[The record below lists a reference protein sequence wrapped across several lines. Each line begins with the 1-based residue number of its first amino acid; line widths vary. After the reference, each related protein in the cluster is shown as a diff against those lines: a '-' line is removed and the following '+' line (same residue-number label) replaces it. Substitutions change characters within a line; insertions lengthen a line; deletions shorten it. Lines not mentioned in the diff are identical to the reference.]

1 MHACA
6 CGQVFIC
13 SCELLAKLNE
23 PDKKQMKTVVR
34 LCAVALVAMALSST
48 AFAGECCKKA
58 AEATKAGKSCEKC
71 TKGACCK
78 EAAKGVKDAKSCEKC
93 APKK

>member
-1 MHACA
+1 M
-6 CGQVFIC
+6 
-13 SCELLAKLNE
+13 
-23 PDKKQMKTVVR
+23 
-34 LCAVALVAMALSST
+34 AMALSST

>member
-1 MHACA
+1 
-6 CGQVFIC
+6 
-13 SCELLAKLNE
+13 
-23 PDKKQMKTVVR
+23 MKTVIR

-71 TKGACCK
+71 TKDACCK
-78 EAAKGVKDAKSCEKC
+78 EAAKGVKDAKACEKC